1 MKEEDG
7 RKFIIGVHIGNPI
20 MKKKNGEELKRNV
33 AVKLTTQ
40 KRTIINQWVA
50 EIAGELWLS
59 KFVSI

>member
-40 KRTIINQWVA
+40 KRKIINDWVVG
-50 EIAGELWLS
+50 ITGKLNLC
-59 KFVSI
+59 KLVFI